1 MNFRILIIALIN
13 LTTSYVFSQSG
24 STVYSVTKSNATQ
37 AGGGNAVNEKM
48 CWMGSYGRGVG
59 TIPNQCNSGM
69 ELRDGLC
76 YKPCAQGYTGV
87 GPVCWQ
93 SCPAGFRDD
102 GAFCGKP
109 AAYGRGGGYPWR
121 FGDGFNDRGMFRR
134 CHAAH
139 GNGNCQKN
147 GAIVYPRCRAGFHQV
162 GCCIC
167 SPNCVDG
174 QTDIG
179 VSCAK
184 KSYGRGAGVIPTGCS
199 DGKTN
204 QHGLCY
210 VTCRTGYKGVGPV
223 CWADNCPTK
232 FPTKCGLGC
241 AVNSTECGWAIFDQ
255 VSSVGEAIFNIATFG
270 SGSAATTT
278 ARVGTQVAKTT
289 AKTTAQATIKQQLK
303 NKAREMGKELAESCA
318 ENAALMCYDAQLTGE
333 FAWESLDPT
342 GIANIVKAFNKPL
355 CTDFF

>member
-1 MNFRILIIALIN
+1 MNIKSFAIAVLSFTVG
-13 LTTSYVFSQSG
+13 LVSAQSG
-24 STVYSVTKSNATQ
+24 STVYSITKSNATQ

-76 YKPCAQGYTGV
+76 YKPCA
-87 GPVCWQ
+87 
-93 SCPAGFRDD
+93 A
-102 GAFCGKP
+102 
-109 AAYGRGGGYPWR
+109 
-121 FGDGFNDRGMFRR
+121 
-134 CHAAH
+134 
-139 GNGNCQKN
+139 
-147 GAIVYPRCRAGFHQV
+147 
-162 GCCIC
+162 
-167 SPNCVDG
+167 
-174 QTDIG
+174 
-179 VSCAK
+179 
-184 KSYGRGAGVIPTGCS
+184 
-199 DGKTN
+199 
-204 QHGLCY
+204 
-210 VTCRTGYKGVGPV
+210 GYKGVGPV
-223 CWADNCPTK
+223 CWADNCPTQ

-303 NKAREMGKELAESCA
+303 NRAREMGKELAESCA